1 MNASTEMCC
10 SFQLIIEVILFTG
23 TYTICVVE
31 NDAPAKP
38 TYLRLTVVD
47 TKVHITTFTHAT
59 FSSGS
64 SDPSKVVAE
73 LVSVSNQLSIQ
84 HSACNMYYK

>member
-1 MNASTEMCC
+1 MCC
-10 SFQLIIEVILFTG
+10 SFQLITEVILFTG

-38 TYLRLTVVD
+38 TYLKLTVVD
-47 TKVHITTFTHAT
+47 RKVHITTFTHAT

-64 SDPSKVVAE
+64 SDPSKVVV
-73 LVSVSNQLSIQ
+73 VSTALTL
-84 HSACNMYYK
+84 

>member
-1 MNASTEMCC
+1 MCC

-23 TYTICVVE
+23 YAFSVVE

-38 TYLRLTVVD
+38 TYLRLPVVD
-47 TKVHITTFTHAT
+47 RKVHITTFTHAT

-64 SDPSKVVAE
+64 SDPSKVV
-73 LVSVSNQLSIQ
+73 VVCNCTYFSLSLRPAQ
-84 HSACNMYYK
+84 YPA